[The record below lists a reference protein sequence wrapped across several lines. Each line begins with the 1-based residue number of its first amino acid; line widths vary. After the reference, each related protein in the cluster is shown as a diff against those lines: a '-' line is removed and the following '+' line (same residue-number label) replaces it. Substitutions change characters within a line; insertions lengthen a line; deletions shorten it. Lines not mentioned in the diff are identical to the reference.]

1 MKHQVKRYIGMRIL
15 QGLIVIALVSVGTFS
30 LMHLVP
36 GDPVDL
42 MVGEAQVTG
51 EQLAA
56 IKTHWGLDRPV
67 YMQYLTWIGNMLKG
81 DLGKSMVRP
90 GVEVSKMIVEAAAV
104 TIRLNLIALLL
115 AVVIAL
121 PIGIIAA
128 VKRYSALDYFFMVGA
143 SLGIAL
149 PNFWV
154 GLMLIILFSLIL
166 RWLPPF
172 GIMSWKG
179 WILPVIVLASE
190 QTALFARMMRSA
202 AMEVLGMD
210 FVTTARAKGVSEKM
224 VLLKH
229 VARNAL
235 LPVVT
240 VIGYRIAFVLSGTI
254 VVETV
259 FALPGLGRLF
269 VSSVDRLDYQVV
281 QAIVLILSVVVV
293 LGNLVTDLVYGL
305 IDPRIRLR

>member
-56 IKTHWGLDRPV
+56 IRAHWGLDRPV

-90 GVEVSKMIVEAAAV
+90 GVEVSKMIGEAAAV
-104 TIRLNLIALLL
+104 TIRLNLIALLF

-128 VKRYSALDYFFMVGA
+128 VKRYSALDYFFMIGA

-172 GIMSWKG
+172 GIMTWKG

>member
-1 MKHQVKRYIGMRIL
+1 MRIL

-56 IKTHWGLDRPV
+56 IKAHWGLDRPV

-90 GVEVSKMIVEAAAV
+90 GVEVSQMILEAASV
-104 TIRLNLIALLL
+104 TIRLNMIALLF

-128 VKRYSALDYFFMVGA
+128 VKRYSALDYLFMVGA

-154 GLMLIILFSLIL
+154 GLMLIILFSLVL

-172 GIMSWKG
+172 GIMNWKG

-202 AMEVLGMD
+202 TMEILGMD

-224 VLLKH
+224 VMLKH